1 MNNSIS
7 SYSWHDNDDNVD
19 GDDKRYYNY
28 DDNYMYDS
36 YGDDH
41 NNNGQDENCLSI
53 MFKTW
58 TAVFYQV

>member
-1 MNNSIS
+1 MT
-7 SYSWHDNDDNVD
+7 YDNDDNVD

-41 NNNGQDENCLSI
+41 NNNGQGENCLSI